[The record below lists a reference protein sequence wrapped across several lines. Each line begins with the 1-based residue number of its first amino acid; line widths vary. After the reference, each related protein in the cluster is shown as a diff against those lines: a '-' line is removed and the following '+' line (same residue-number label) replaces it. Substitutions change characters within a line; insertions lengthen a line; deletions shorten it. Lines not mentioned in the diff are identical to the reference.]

1 MLGGGL
7 ERLTD
12 VLDMAEAL
20 ARQESAT
27 EAEIAAALDEI
38 YQSLFHAD
46 FAAFDVAE
54 VKRHA
59 PALIDRIWTLYL
71 ALRDRIPEWQQSGM
85 MSHRVQVGLRNV
97 FRSARYARDLVG
109 EIALNHR
116 RLGKKE
122 TSLAAFTGPS
132 YLVHRNPR
140 YSLGPIVLRP
150 GDAILQRG
158 MAHNSAAISRI
169 GDVDSQF
176 SHVSIVARD
185 PKGGHVM
192 VEALIEEGSIVKP
205 VDDALSHGVGR
216 AVLLRHRD
224 PELAERAAEMIH
236 AAILRAD
243 GRDEPRIL
251 YDFSMELGGYGHLYC
266 AKLVRLAYSMATS
279 GDYRIPTFTTRL
291 DMKNRDFI
299 SRIGVTALETFAPG
313 DIELEPEFDVVAEWR
328 DLRVTSELR
337 LKDMIMMKLFEWMEE
352 YDYRFRPTLLVH
364 VVGSSGVL
372 TARMPSF
379 VQTLTKR
386 FAGKVPPNMSA
397 SAVGAVAMLHW
408 TAEELYEGLKK
419 LENRTI
425 RKTGRQLHPRLVLE
439 ELERMREAR
448 GRRIGYLSMPRRR

>member
-1 MLGGGL
+1 MGGGGL
-7 ERLTD
+7 ERLTG
-12 VLDMAEAL
+12 VLDMTEAL
-20 ARQESAT
+20 TRRDTLT
-27 EAEIAAALDEI
+27 EAELATTLDNA

-54 VKRHA
+54 VSQHA
-59 PALIDRIWTLYL
+59 PDLVARIWALYL
-71 ALRDRIPEWQQSGM
+71 ALRDRIPMWQQQGV
-85 MSHRVQVGLRNV
+85 MSHRVQASLRDV
-97 FRSARYARDLVG
+97 FRSARYARDLIG
-109 EIALNHR
+109 EIALGHQ
-116 RLGKKE
+116 RLGKKDS
-122 TSLAAFTGPS
+122 TFAAFTGPH
-132 YLVHRNPR
+132 YLTQRNPR
-140 YSLGPIVLRP
+140 FSQGPIVLRP

-176 SHVSIVARD
+176 SHLSIVARD

-205 VDDALSHGVGR
+205 VDLSLAHNVGR

-224 PELAERAAEMIH
+224 PELAEHASEMIRAAI
-236 AAILRAD
+236 ARAD
-243 GRDEPRIL
+243 GRDAPRIL
-251 YDFSMELGGYGHLYC
+251 YDFSMELGGYGNLYC

-279 GDYRIPTFTTRL
+279 GEYRIPTFTTRL

-337 LKDMIMMKLFEWMEE
+337 LKDMIMMKLFEWMEL
-352 YDYRFRPTLLVH
+352 YDYRFRPTFLVWL
-364 VVGSSGVL
+364 VGNSGVA
-372 TARMPSF
+372 TARMPGF

-386 FAGKVPPNMSA
+386 FAGKVPPNMSS

-408 TAEELYEGLKK
+408 TAEELYEGLRK
-419 LENRTI
+419 LESQTI
-425 RKTGRQLHPRLVLE
+425 KKTGRQLHPRLVLD

-448 GRRIGYLSMPRRR
+448 GRRIGYLSMPRA

>member
-1 MLGGGL
+1 MVGGGL

-12 VLDMAEAL
+12 ILDLAEAL
-20 ARQESAT
+20 THGDAAT
-27 EAEIAAALDEI
+27 EADVAATLESA

-46 FAAFDVAE
+46 FAAFDVDA
-54 VKRHA
+54 VKQHA
-59 PALIDRIWTLYL
+59 PALVERIWLLYL
-71 ALRDRIPEWQQSGM
+71 ALRDRIPEWQERGL
-85 MSHRVQVGLRNV
+85 MSHRVQSGLRDV
-97 FRSARYARDLVG
+97 FRSARYARDLIG
-109 EIALNHR
+109 EIAIDHQ

-122 TSLAAFTGPS
+122 TTYAAFTGPA
-132 YLVHRNPR
+132 YLTNRNPR
-140 YSLGPIVLRP
+140 FSLGPIVLRP

-205 VDDALSHGVGR
+205 VDDALAHGVGR
-216 AVLLRHRD
+216 AILLRHRD
-224 PELAERAAEMIH
+224 PQLAEHAAEMIH
-236 AAILRAD
+236 AAIARAD
-243 GRDEPRIL
+243 GRHEPRIL

-266 AKLVRLAYSMATS
+266 AKLVRLAYSMASS

-299 SRIGVTALETFAPG
+299 GRIGVTALETFAPG

-337 LKDMIMMKLFEWMEE
+337 LKDMIMMKLFEWMEL
-352 YDYRFRPTLLVH
+352 YDYRFRPTFLARLV
-364 VVGSSGVL
+364 GTSGVA
-372 TARMPSF
+372 TARMPTF
-379 VQTLTKR
+379 VQAMTKR

-397 SAVGAVAMLHW
+397 SAVSAVAMLHW
-408 TAEELYEGLKK
+408 TAEELYDELRK
-419 LENRTI
+419 LESRTI
-425 RKTGRQLHPRLVLE
+425 KKTGRQLHPRLVLDQ
-439 ELERMREAR
+439 LERMREAR
-448 GRRIGYLSMPRRR
+448 GRRIGYLSMPRT